1 MKKKP
6 TLRRGFLLRVKYS
19 GVMRVLKDGHSAEA
33 KFWWGRDWNKSVFRA
48 ALFDTRAE
56 ADQFVIQQRLL
67 QTSSSM
73 WDDAVPV
80 ECDLSMIGGRV
91 DQLVKEIA

>member
-6 TLRRGFLLRVKYS
+6 TQRRGFLLCAKYNN
-19 GVMRVLKDGHSAEA
+19 VMRMTKKGKPEKA
-33 KFWWGRDWNKSVFRA
+33 KFWWGRTWSREVFRA

-56 ADQFVIQQRLL
+56 ADQFIIQQRLL

-73 WDDAVPV
+73 WEDAVPV